1 MSFGAGHIQDMNNRM
16 KQNRAQRKSK
26 KAKFKENN
34 RQPIYAK
41 STTKRSQT
49 NFKTLP
55 ENELIEIKERINNR
69 AKIVRKRELIYGLAF
84 VLGLT
89 ILIVLLIWVS

>member
-34 RQPIYAK
+34 RLPIYAK
-41 STTKRSQT
+41 SITKRSQT
-49 NFKTLP
+49 SFKTLP
-55 ENELIEIKERINNR
+55 ENELIEIKERINKR
-69 AKIVRKRELIYGLAF
+69 AKIVRKKEVIYGFSF
-84 VLGLT
+84 VIGLT
-89 ILIVLLIWVS
+89 IIVVFLIWVS